1 MIAYLCVS
9 ALNLLLFTT
18 LVKLTVEIIAVI
30 HQKKIIFWL
39 KARQ

>member
-9 ALNLLLFTT
+9 ALNLLLLT

-30 HQKKIIFWL
+30 HKK
-39 KARQ
+39 KNNSG